1 MSAVVSHTLFP
12 NEVLESKLTDLL
24 NTKLGVR
31 SLMTIDNSLTEA
43 PGMTKKINVY
53 NYSGKVEKLAKG
65 QGNTQS
71 GVVSY
76 TTKSYN
82 VELSQQMFQYYDEDV
97 MVDPTVVDMGMAGAS
112 TLMVNDLNTKFF
124 AELAKAELQATY
136 NGALDYDTI
145 VDAIQLMNLEDES
158 GLFLIIGTDLKAQI
172 RKDPDFKSAQLGEIL
187 FNGQIGTISGVP
199 VIVSKLAPK
208 GEAFLATKEAIT
220 LFVKKDSEVEQ
231 ERQANE
237 RLNSVF
243 MRKVHLVALT
253 DATKAVRIKSASSS
267 RTNA

>member
-1 MSAVVSHTLFP
+1 MSLAVQHTLFP

-31 SLMTIDNSLTEA
+31 SLMTIDNSLAEA
-43 PGMTKKINVY
+43 PGMIKKINVY

-76 TTKSYN
+76 TQKQYT

-112 TLMVNDLNTKFF
+112 TLMVNDLNTKYF
-124 AELAKAELQATY
+124 AELGKAELEATY
-136 NGALDYDTI
+136 TGALNYDTI

-199 VIVSKLAPK
+199 VIVSKLTPE

-231 ERQANE
+231 ERQ
-237 RLNSVF
+237 NSVF

-253 DATKAVRIKSASSS
+253 DATKVVHIKAAPG
-267 RTNA
+267 RKA

>member
-43 PGMTKKINVY
+43 PGMIKKINVY
-53 NYSGKVEKLAKG
+53 KYTGQVEKLTKG
-65 QGNTQS
+65 QGNSTS

-76 TTKSYN
+76 EQKQYT

-112 TLMVNDLNTKFF
+112 TLMVNDLNKKFF
-124 AELAKAELQATY
+124 DELGKASLKVQYT
-136 NGALDYDTI
+136 GALDYDTI

-158 GLFLIIGTDLKAQI
+158 GLFLIIGTDLKAAI

-253 DATKAVRIKSASSS
+253 DATKVVRIHTTPGRAQ
-267 RTNA
+267 A